1 MLHLSPEQAFLPAQ
15 LLFLHFAAPH
25 GLTTS
30 DCSAE
35 TARSSQPVPGLALC
49 RIWYC
54 AVAHLL
60 CTFMRDQSMPSSGG
74 VMSQPPTPVT
84 IRPICI
90 ACHLITAIRQ
100 HPVAARSIVPIV
112 DTGHPTQAQPP

>member
-15 LLFLHFAAPH
+15 LLFLPFAPPQ

-35 TARSSQPVPGLALC
+35 IARSSQRVPGLALC
-49 RIWYC
+49 RIWSC
-54 AVAHLL
+54 AVAQLL
-60 CTFMRDQSMPSSGG
+60 CTFMRDLSMPSSGG
-74 VMSQPPTPVT
+74 VTSQPPTLVT
-84 IRPICI
+84 IRPVCI
-90 ACHLITAIRQ
+90 ACYLITAIRQ

-112 DTGHPTQAQPP
+112 DTGHPAHAQPP